1 MAGPSNEFQEDV
13 ESDRDIQPLAVNAS
27 RLPFVFF
34 VVAVVAALLVLFL
47 LQLFSSNNTATEQ
60 IREEFRP
67 PTANIEIQD
76 IPRRPVEPVIEPEP
90 KPEPETKPSVVQRF
104 NPIEMERLRQIAL
117 LEEQKQELERQRLAA
132 IEAERRERLASN
144 ILIVDSTTDDSAF
157 DASAAQRDEFSDIQ
171 ENLDALRP
179 PDPNDQNELIA
190 NANERFLRD
199 ASDAGVAEA
208 TAVTLEN
215 QDTLI
220 TQGTFISGV
229 LETAINSD
237 LPGMIRAIV
246 DQNVYGRTGQV
257 VVIPKGSRLVGR
269 YNANLTGGQARVFVV
284 WSRLERPDGVVAD
297 IGSPGVD
304 GLGVAGLGGF
314 VDNHIVERFGAATFL
329 TVLGPLV
336 AVAGESII
344 DSNSEQAQS
353 ALQDSQQNAS
363 RVAEIA
369 LENSISRPPTIH
381 VDQGARINV
390 FVNRDIS
397 FHSVGL
403 PTQ

>member
-1 MAGPSNEFQEDV
+1 
-13 ESDRDIQPLAVNAS
+13 
-27 RLPFVFF
+27 
-34 VVAVVAALLVLFL
+34 
-47 LQLFSSNNTATEQ
+47 
-60 IREEFRP
+60 
-67 PTANIEIQD
+67 
-76 IPRRPVEPVIEPEP
+76 
-90 KPEPETKPSVVQRF
+90 
-104 NPIEMERLRQIAL
+104 MERLRQIAL

-304 GLGVAGLGGF
+304 GLGVAGLGLSLI
-314 VDNHIVERFGAATFL
+314 HI
-329 TVLGPLV
+329 
-336 AVAGESII
+336 
-344 DSNSEQAQS
+344 
-353 ALQDSQQNAS
+353 
-363 RVAEIA
+363 
-369 LENSISRPPTIH
+369 
-381 VDQGARINV
+381 
-390 FVNRDIS
+390 
-397 FHSVGL
+397 
-403 PTQ
+403 